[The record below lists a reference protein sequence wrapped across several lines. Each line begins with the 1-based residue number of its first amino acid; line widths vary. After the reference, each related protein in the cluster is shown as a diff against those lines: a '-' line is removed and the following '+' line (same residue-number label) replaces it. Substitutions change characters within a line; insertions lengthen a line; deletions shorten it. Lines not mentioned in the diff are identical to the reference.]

1 MVESKK
7 IEVAD
12 FRRGLSK
19 GVREAIE
26 AHLAIEAE
34 DAKQSG
40 NLGFMAR
47 AMVHATVPYKDPKT
61 DAFYRRN
68 GNFTLRIV
76 AGYEGGIPFGIYP
89 RLLLSWVTKEAVR
102 TQSRKI
108 QLGNSLRV
116 FMSEII
122 GIRSSS
128 GGRRGAAT
136 RAVEQMKRLFG
147 SLITA
152 SGKRGDKEFI
162 LRNVMIA
169 HELFL
174 EEPGNTED
182 SFWTPQ
188 QEHEAGTWQS
198 HVLLTEKFFEECVTC
213 PVPFDLRAYM
223 GLRSSPLAMD
233 TYLWLTYRLSY
244 LQRATHPIPWEPLMM
259 QFGAN
264 YTGIDGQAVRD
275 FKKGFLKALALV
287 KTVYPKANVT
297 ANEHG
302 VILSPSPPHIPPN
315 QFQKSLW

>member
-40 NLGFMAR
+40 NLGFLAR
-47 AMVHATVPYKDPKT
+47 AMVQATMPYKDPKT
-61 DAFYRRN
+61 DAFYSRN

-89 RLLLSWVTKEAVR
+89 RLLLSWVTTEAVR
-102 TQSRKI
+102 TQSPKI

-116 FMSEII
+116 FLSEII

-136 RAVEQMKRLFG
+136 RVLEQMKRLFG

-152 SGKRGDKEFI
+152 SGKRDGREF
-162 LRNVMIA
+162 LLKNVLLA
-169 HELFL
+169 NELSL
-174 EEPGNTED
+174 EKDNED

-198 HVLLTEKFFEECVTC
+198 HVVLTDKFFEECVTC
-213 PVPFDLRAYM
+213 PVPLDLRAYK

-233 TYLWLTYRLSY
+233 IYTWTTYRMSY

-264 YTGIDGQAVRD
+264 FTGIDGQAVRD
-275 FKKGFLKALALV
+275 FRKAFLKALTLV
-287 KTVYPKANVT
+287 KTVYPGANVT
-297 ANEHG
+297 ASEHG
-302 VILSPSPPHIPPN
+302 VTLSPSHPHILPN
-315 QFQKSLW
+315 QLQKTLW